1 MEIIQIPVS
10 YELAQQLRDY
20 KNELPRLLELG
31 LRLIKTEKVTQSV
44 TEIEPRLQQKRVIT
58 ALHQVGATGPD
69 AETIA
74 QYLAKV
80 KNRQPIHAGGK
91 AASTLIVEERNSH
104 SWN

>member
-1 MEIIQIPVS
+1 MKFKIDENLPIEVA
-10 YELAQQLRDY
+10 ELLRA
-20 KNELPRLLELG
+20 
-31 LRLIKTEKVTQSV
+31 KT
-44 TEIEPRLQQKRVIT
+44 KRVIT
-58 ALHQVGATGPD
+58 ALRQVGATGPD
-69 AETIA
+69 AETIV